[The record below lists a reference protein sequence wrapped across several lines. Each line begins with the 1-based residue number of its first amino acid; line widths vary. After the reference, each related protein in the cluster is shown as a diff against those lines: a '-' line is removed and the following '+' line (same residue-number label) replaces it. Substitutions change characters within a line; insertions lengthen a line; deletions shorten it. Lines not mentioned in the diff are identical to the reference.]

1 MVNIL
6 PHVKYDKFEKEC
18 REKFLSMN
26 RSVELASCPCRDLPW
41 PQLPDQKEV
50 ICHWPNLHKHIR
62 EWEEKRTFR
71 GVVMGS
77 LSADPLKPS
86 LRSAESEARKL
97 SLQGDQ
103 EIIQSVY
110 ERMKNV
116 TDYLYTGLEEVYS
129 CEDKK
134 MLGNIRTVLDLE
146 RLLQLTKEMSP
157 AVVVQ
162 REVSKFITAAEVI
175 DQDFDVKYEKSEMRI
190 QYRNF
195 VESISEIGEQEN
207 SENLTSIEIVVMM
220 MNTEQKRWRGCEA
233 AMDIV
238 CQAATMKT
246 IESVVESWVSVLE
259 HHSSKSRSLKA
270 ETIQREMMISE
281 NGPQVQH
288 SQTVVEESMKL
299 YWSKLSTSNLKQR
312 HFTRRSRS
320 EKVKSYFVSK
330 SVDSLNSV
338 PIKTPLIL

>member
-1 MVNIL
+1 M

-41 PQLPDQKEV
+41 PSSQTRKKLSATGLTYTNTSESGRK
-50 ICHWPNLHKHIR
+50 
-62 EWEEKRTFR
+62 KRTFR

-134 MLGNIRTVLDLE
+134 MLGNIRTVLDIE

-246 IESVVESWVSVLE
+246 VESVVESWVSVLE

-299 YWSKLSTSNLKQR
+299 YWSKLSTSNLKQG
-312 HFTRRSRS
+312 HFTRRS

-338 PIKTPLIL
+338 PIKTPFIL